1 MLVVTLLL
9 AKVLMLMQKDRDGNT
24 ALIIATMYRRAEIVS
39 LLLAKGVDVNA
50 RNNAGYTALIFAKK
64 YAYAQIADIL
74 EKTGATIPEESIE
87 GLLSVAGSQW
97 QEGDYQNALQ
107 NYQEILL
114 QDPNNSKSKEFL
126 NKYSAVELTKEKLPL
141 NLKKSSIK

>member
-1 MLVVTLLL
+1 MQRVKGISALTFASKGGHAEIVTLLL

-74 EKTGATIPEESIE
+74 ENWSYYTERVNRRSFKCSW
-87 GLLSVAGSQW
+87 LSMARRRLSKCSAKLPRDFIAGS
-97 QEGDYQNALQ
+97 
-107 NYQEILL
+107 
-114 QDPNNSKSKEFL
+114 K
-126 NKYSAVELTKEKLPL
+126 
-141 NLKKSSIK
+141 